1 MCSAHNVAIYIGIR
15 ENSIG
20 IKKYT
25 QCSYN
30 KQRELRIRFSPIL
43 YYSRYEK
50 KVLVLKKTTLN
61 AYFWWLCAGG
71 LFDIIQSFVLKENQQ
86 RGLQQ
91 SNFFCVWH
99 FLGVLSL
106 SLTFDILDLGGG
118 HKLLGSHC
126 IVVMEHQAL
135 LSSMILIE
143 NVIGQQI
150 ERPIYKY
157 YNKNSI
163 RLPKLCSVFR
173 NQKLGTRICLV
184 CNMVKTFLLRPLNFE
199 TCGAKPQ

>member
-15 ENSIG
+15 ELNRHKKICSVLIINSG
-20 IKKYT
+20 
-25 QCSYN
+25 N
-30 KQRELRIRFSPIL
+30 FEFVFLP
-43 YYSRYEK
+43 YYGMK

-61 AYFWWLCAGG
+61 AYFRWLSAGG

-106 SLTFDILDLGGG
+106 SLSPLTFQIQEEDTSCWAAIASSSWNTR
-118 HKLLGSHC
+118 H
-126 IVVMEHQAL
+126 L

-157 YNKNSI
+157 YDTSLKAE
-163 RLPKLCSVFR
+163 FR
-173 NQKLGTRICLV
+173 QDINGGFASRNGTISFLMEVCHQKS
-184 CNMVKTFLLRPLNFE
+184 K
-199 TCGAKPQ
+199 